1 MVSVCQKL
9 ATIQNESA
17 MVRRHVWRSKKK
29 RPPCKRKG
37 DYDGLAA
44 LCAEEQ
50 FAPRVLPAPARRAVL
65 PYNAAACM
73 IFRDGDRV
81 AATRSGDCLIELEGV
96 SHSYGSGTARR
107 TVLQGVSLSVR
118 KGQSCAIV
126 GRSGSGKS
134 TLLNLIGLLDTP
146 ASGTLRIDGQDVRGL
161 SAAQRA
167 VMRNRT
173 IGFVFQGFN
182 LLARLTALDNVALPL
197 LYQGTPRQEAR
208 QVARGLLARVGLAE
222 RVHHLPA
229 DLSGGQRQRVAIAR
243 ALAANPALLLAD
255 EPTGNLDSQN
265 ADDILDLLL
274 ALNRERGTTLLLITH
289 EERLAARMG
298 RRFHIVDGRVT
309 EEACAPADDAR
320 HARTSMA
327 PCPLDAPP
335 PARRYGAGCVQVL
348 REALENLLTL
358 RRRALV
364 ALLGIAVGCMAVVTL
379 LNIGHNA
386 HRFAL
391 SIFRSMGSDVLVAS
405 IQPTPKALNS
415 AQSLLAL
422 DVEALRATVPEIREA
437 APLVPLGTQVR
448 MRGRQVGTTLIGSNE
463 ALPALV
469 GMKLQAGRFLSRF
482 DAESTYAVLGA
493 NTANALRQNGPPVQ
507 PGDAIQ
513 VDNYVYSVIGIL
525 QPQGHNPLFPVSFN
539 DSILL
544 HIGGMKRL
552 MSAPRIHTILLR
564 SAEPQRL
571 EQTAVKLREA
581 LHNSLPGHQADIRI
595 PRQLLDG
602 LAQQTRLFSWLLT
615 TLGGIALVVG
625 GIGVMNVMVM
635 SVAVRRRE
643 IGVRMA
649 LGARGRDIGTLFLLE
664 AIALAAAGAAIGAV
678 AGLALSWF
686 FVKYS
691 GWVAFSLAPLAFP
704 LGIGSAVLVGLFF
717 GISPALAAAR
727 LTPVQALRD
736 A

>member
-1 MVSVCQKL
+1 M
-9 ATIQNESA
+9 
-17 MVRRHVWRSKKK
+17 
-29 RPPCKRKG
+29 
-37 DYDGLAA
+37 
-44 LCAEEQ
+44 
-50 FAPRVLPAPARRAVL
+50 
-65 PYNAAACM
+65 
-73 IFRDGDRV
+73 
-81 AATRSGDCLIELEGV
+81 AATRSGECLIELEGV
-96 SHSYGSGTARR
+96 SHSYGGAGSRQA
-107 TVLQGVSLSVR
+107 VLQAVSLSVR
-118 KGQSCAIV
+118 RGQSCAIV

-173 IGFVFQGFN
+173 IGFVFQSFN

-222 RVHHLPA
+222 CVQHLPA
-229 DLSGGQRQRVAIAR
+229 DLSGGQQQRVAIAR

-274 ALNRERGTTLLLITH
+274 TLNRERGTTLLLITH
-289 EERLAARMG
+289 DERLAARMG

-309 EEACAPADDAR
+309 EEACAPADDDAR
-320 HARTSMA
+320 HAHTGMA

-335 PARRYGAGCVQVL
+335 PARRYGAGGVQVL
-348 REALENLLTL
+348 REALENLRTL
-358 RRRALV
+358 GRRALL

-386 HRFAL
+386 HQVAL
-391 SIFRSMGSDVLVAS
+391 DIFRSMGSDVLVAS

-513 VDNYVYSVIGIL
+513 VDNYVYSVIGVL

-552 MSAPRIHTILLR
+552 MSVPRIHTILLR
-564 SAEPQRL
+564 SAEPRTL
-571 EQTAVKLREA
+571 EQTAARLRDA
-581 LHNSLPGHQADIRI
+581 LQEILPDHQVSVRI

-615 TLGGIALVVG
+615 ALGGIALIIG

-635 SVAVRRRE
+635 SVTVRRRE

-664 AIALAAAGAAIGAV
+664 AIALASAGAVIGAV
-678 AGLALSWF
+678 AGVALSWF
-686 FVKYS
+686 FVKYA
-691 GWVAFSLAPLAFP
+691 GWAVFSLSALAFP

>member
-1 MVSVCQKL
+1 MGV
-9 ATIQNESA
+9 TH
-17 MVRRHVWRSKKK
+17 R
-29 RPPCKRKG
+29 
-37 DYDGLAA
+37 
-44 LCAEEQ
+44 
-50 FAPRVLPAPARRAVL
+50 
-65 PYNAAACM
+65 
-73 IFRDGDRV
+73 
-81 AATRSGDCLIELEGV
+81 GDCLIELEGV
-96 SHSYGSGTARR
+96 SHSYGSGTARHA
-107 TVLQGVSLSVR
+107 VLQEVLLSVR

-146 ASGTLRIDGQDVRGL
+146 ASGTLRIDGQDVRRL

-167 VMRNRT
+167 EMRNRT

-208 QVARGLLARVGLAE
+208 QAAQGLLARVGLAE
-222 RVHHLPA
+222 CVHHLPA
-229 DLSGGQRQRVAIAR
+229 DLSGGQQQRVAIAR
-243 ALAANPALLLAD
+243 ALVTNPALLLAD

-289 EERLAARMG
+289 EERLAQRMA

-309 EEACAPADDAR
+309 EEACAPADDDAR
-320 HARTSMA
+320 HAHTGMA
-327 PCPLDAPP
+327 PCPLEAP

-348 REALENLLTL
+348 REALENLRTL
-358 RRRALV
+358 GRRALL

-386 HRFAL
+386 HQVAL
-391 SIFRSMGSDVLVAS
+391 GIFRSMGSDVLVAS

-422 DVEALRATVPEIREA
+422 DVDALRATVPEIREA

-493 NTANALRQNGPPVQ
+493 NMANALRQNGPPVQ

-513 VDNYVYSVIGIL
+513 VDNYVYSVIGVL

-552 MSAPRIHTILLR
+552 MSAPRIQTILLR
-564 SAEPQRL
+564 SAEPRTL
-571 EQTAVKLREA
+571 EQTATHLRDA
-581 LHNSLPGHQADIRI
+581 LQDILPGHQVSVRI
-595 PRQLLDG
+595 PRQLLNG
-602 LAQQTRLFSWLLT
+602 LAQQTRLFAWLLT
-615 TLGGIALVVG
+615 ALGGIALIIG

-635 SVAVRRRE
+635 SVSVRRRE

-664 AIALAAAGAAIGAV
+664 AIALASAGAVIGAV
-678 AGLALSWF
+678 AGVALSWF
-686 FVKYS
+686 FVKYA
-691 GWVAFSLAPLAFP
+691 GWAVFSLSALAFP